1 MAYSEAKVIAG
12 GLAHIPIIIGLFWF
26 IRSYFNKRSLNF
38 EKKNTPV
45 KTKPI
50 PKKVEKKAATP
61 KRVEDKVVLPKKSE
75 NKVITPKKVDKK
87 TNSSSET
94 EKEVVSSKKVEES
107 ISEPKKV
114 EITIDKSKSQS
125 KSEEPLSSDI
135 KTVPPKAIENTKIE
149 QKTLKQMK
157 HADVPVNTYRPK
169 TPFIGTVKENYS
181 LLKDGAIG
189 RVNHITFDL
198 SGGDP
203 ALNYVEGQSVGIM
216 AAGEDSNGKPHK
228 LRLYSIASTR
238 HGDNFEGNTV
248 SLCVRQLQYEKD
260 GQTINGIC
268 STYLCDIKPG
278 DKVKITGPVGKE
290 MLLPEE
296 EDANIVML
304 ATGTGIAPMRA
315 YLRRMFEPSER
326 EKNNWNFK
334 GKAWLFMGAPKSA
347 NLLYEEDLQ
356 RYLQNFP
363 DNFKYTKA
371 ISREQQNIKGG
382 RMYIQD
388 RVLESANEL
397 FNMIEDEKTH
407 IYLCGLKGMEPGID
421 EAMTKAAEEKG
432 LNWSELRPQLRK
444 AGRWHVETY

>member
-1 MAYSEAKVIAG
+1 MYSQAKVIAG
-12 GLAHIPIIIGLFWF
+12 GLAHIPVVIAVFYF
-26 IRSYFNKRSLNF
+26 ILTTFNKRALKF
-38 EKKNTPV
+38 VEEA
-45 KTKPI
+45 KTKKP
-50 PKKVEKKAATP
+50 ESKA
-61 KRVEDKVVLPKKSE
+61 V
-75 NKVITPKKVDKK
+75 
-87 TNSSSET
+87 
-94 EKEVVSSKKVEES
+94 
-107 ISEPKKV
+107 EPKKPAVSKV
-114 EITIDKSKSQS
+114 ENS
-125 KSEEPLSSDI
+125 
-135 KTVPPKAIENTKIE
+135 KIE
-149 QKTLKQMK
+149 TPKTEISKVSKKK
-157 HADVPVNTYRPK
+157 HADVPVNIYRPK
-169 TPFIGTVKENYS
+169 TPFEGTVIENYS
-181 LLKDGAIG
+181 LLKEGAIG

-198 SGGDP
+198 KDSDP
-203 ALNYVEGQSVGIM
+203 FLNYVEGQSIGIM
-216 AAGEDSNGKPHK
+216 PAGEDANGKPHK

-238 HGDNFEGNTV
+238 HGDDFNGNTV

-260 GQTINGIC
+260 GETINGVC

-290 MLLPEE
+290 MLLPDEQ
-296 EDANIVML
+296 DANIVML

-315 YLRRMFEPSER
+315 YLRRMFEPTEK
-326 EKNNWNFK
+326 EKNKWNFK

-356 RYLQNFP
+356 RYLADNP

-371 ISREQQNIKGG
+371 ISREQQNTKGG

-432 LNWSELRPQLRK
+432 LNWAELRPQLKK

>member
-1 MAYSEAKVIAG
+1 MYSQAKVIAG
-12 GLAHIPIIIGLFWF
+12 GLAHIPVVIAVFYF
-26 IRSYFNKRSLNF
+26 ILTTFNKRALKF
-38 EKKNTPV
+38 VEEA
-45 KTKPI
+45 KTKKPEAKAVET
-50 PKKVEKKAATP
+50 KKVAVSKTEALKTEAP
-61 KRVEDKVVLPKKSE
+61 KTEAPKVVKK
-75 NKVITPKKVDKK
+75 
-87 TNSSSET
+87 
-94 EKEVVSSKKVEES
+94 
-107 ISEPKKV
+107 
-114 EITIDKSKSQS
+114 
-125 KSEEPLSSDI
+125 
-135 KTVPPKAIENTKIE
+135 
-149 QKTLKQMK
+149 K
-157 HADVPVNTYRPK
+157 HADVPVNIYRPK
-169 TPFIGTVKENYS
+169 TPYEGTVIENYS
-181 LLKDGAIG
+181 LLKEGAIG

-198 SGGDP
+198 KDSDP
-203 ALNYVEGQSVGIM
+203 FLNYVEGQSIGIM
-216 AAGEDSNGKPHK
+216 PAGEDANGKPHK

-238 HGDNFEGNTV
+238 HGDDFNGNTV

-260 GQTINGIC
+260 GETINGVC

-290 MLLPEE
+290 MLLPDE

-315 YLRRMFEPSER
+315 YLRRMFEPTEK
-326 EKNNWNFK
+326 EKNKWNFK

-356 RYLQNFP
+356 RYLADNP

-371 ISREQQNIKGG
+371 ISREQQNTKGG

-432 LNWSELRPQLRK
+432 LNWSELRPQLKK

>member
-1 MAYSEAKVIAG
+1 MVYSQAKVIAG
-12 GLAHIPIIIGLFWF
+12 GLAHIPIVIGIFYF
-26 IRSYFNKRSLNF
+26 IMTFFNKRAIEYAEAN
-38 EKKNTPV
+38 K
-45 KTKPI
+45 
-50 PKKVEKKAATP
+50 PKKVEKKVEKPVIKAKSAAPT
-61 KRVEDKVVLPKKSE
+61 KVEVQKTTSDNSDIQTEPPI
-75 NKVITPKKVDKK
+75 NKEVPNIEKK
-87 TNSSSET
+87 TM
-94 EKEVVSSKKVEES
+94 KK
-107 ISEPKKV
+107 
-114 EITIDKSKSQS
+114 
-125 KSEEPLSSDI
+125 
-135 KTVPPKAIENTKIE
+135 
-149 QKTLKQMK
+149 K
-157 HADVPVNTYRPK
+157 HADVPVNIYRPK
-169 TPFIGTVKENYS
+169 APYEGTVIENYS
-181 LLKDGAIG
+181 LLKEGAIG

-198 SGGDP
+198 KGSDP
-203 ALNYVEGQSVGIM
+203 FLNYVEGQSIGIM
-216 AAGEDSNGKPHK
+216 PAGQDANGKPHK

-260 GQTINGIC
+260 GETINGVC

-315 YLRRMFEPSER
+315 YLRRMFEATEK
-326 EKNNWNFK
+326 EKNKWNFK

-356 RYLQNFP
+356 RYLTDNP

-371 ISREQQNIKGG
+371 ISREQQNTKGG

-421 EAMTKAAEEKG
+421 EAMTKAAQEKG
-432 LNWSELRPQLRK
+432 LNWSDLRPQLKK

>member
-1 MAYSEAKVIAG
+1 MVYSQAKVIAG
-12 GLAHIPIIIGLFWF
+12 GLAHIPIVIGVFYF
-26 IRSYFNKRSLNF
+26 IMTFFNKRAIEYAEAN
-38 EKKNTPV
+38 K
-45 KTKPI
+45 
-50 PKKVEKKAATP
+50 PKKVEKK
-61 KRVEDKVVLPKKSE
+61 VEKP
-75 NKVITPKKVDKK
+75 
-87 TNSSSET
+87 
-94 EKEVVSSKKVEES
+94 
-107 ISEPKKV
+107 
-114 EITIDKSKSQS
+114 EIKSKSSVPTKVES
-125 KSEEPLSSDI
+125 KVEVKKTTSDSSEI
-135 KTVPPKAIENTKIE
+135 KTESPKNDEITNIEK
-149 QKTLKQMK
+149 KPMKKK
-157 HADVPVNTYRPK
+157 HADVPVNIYRPK
-169 TPFIGTVKENYS
+169 TPYEGTVIENYS
-181 LLKDGAIG
+181 LLKEGAIG

-198 SGGDP
+198 KDSDP
-203 ALNYVEGQSVGIM
+203 FLNYVEGQSIGIM
-216 AAGEDSNGKPHK
+216 PAGEDANGKPHK

-260 GQTINGIC
+260 GETINGVC

-290 MLLPEE
+290 MLLPDE
-296 EDANIVML
+296 EDANVVML

-315 YLRRMFEPSER
+315 YLRRMFEPTEK
-326 EKNNWNFK
+326 EKNKWNFK

-356 RYLQNFP
+356 RYLSDNP

-371 ISREQQNIKGG
+371 ISREQQNTKGG

-432 LNWSELRPQLRK
+432 LNWSELRPQLKK

>member
-1 MAYSEAKVIAG
+1 MYSQAKVIAG
-12 GLAHIPIIIGLFWF
+12 GLAHIPVVIAVFYF
-26 IRSYFNKRSLNF
+26 ILTTFNKRALKF
-38 EKKNTPV
+38 VEEA
-45 KTKPI
+45 KTKKP
-50 PKKVEKKAATP
+50 ESKA
-61 KRVEDKVVLPKKSE
+61 V
-75 NKVITPKKVDKK
+75 
-87 TNSSSET
+87 
-94 EKEVVSSKKVEES
+94 
-107 ISEPKKV
+107 
-114 EITIDKSKSQS
+114 
-125 KSEEPLSSDI
+125 
-135 KTVPPKAIENTKIE
+135 E
-149 QKTLKQMK
+149 QKTPAVSKAENSKIETPKTETLKVAKKK
-157 HADVPVNTYRPK
+157 HADVPVNIYRPK
-169 TPFIGTVKENYS
+169 TPFEGTVIGNYS
-181 LLKDGAIG
+181 LLKEGAIG

-198 SGGDP
+198 KDSDP
-203 ALNYVEGQSVGIM
+203 FLNYVEGQSIGIM
-216 AAGEDSNGKPHK
+216 PAGEDANGKPHK

-238 HGDNFEGNTV
+238 HGDDFNGNTV

-260 GQTINGIC
+260 GETINGVC

-296 EDANIVML
+296 EEANIVML

-315 YLRRMFEPSER
+315 YLRRMFEPTEK
-326 EKNNWNFK
+326 EKNKWNFK

-356 RYLQNFP
+356 RYLADNP

-371 ISREQQNIKGG
+371 ISREQQNTKGG

-421 EAMTKAAEEKG
+421 DAMTKAAEEKG
-432 LNWSELRPQLRK
+432 LNWSELRPQLKK

>member
-1 MAYSEAKVIAG
+1 MYSQAKVIAG
-12 GLAHIPIIIGLFWF
+12 GLAHIPVVIAVFYF
-26 IRSYFNKRSLNF
+26 ILTTFNKRALKF
-38 EKKNTPV
+38 VEEA
-45 KTKPI
+45 KTKKPDS
-50 PKKVEKKAATP
+50 KA
-61 KRVEDKVVLPKKSE
+61 V
-75 NKVITPKKVDKK
+75 
-87 TNSSSET
+87 
-94 EKEVVSSKKVEES
+94 
-107 ISEPKKV
+107 EPKKPV
-114 EITIDKSKSQS
+114 VSKA
-125 KSEEPLSSDI
+125 ESSNI
-135 KTVPPKAIENTKIE
+135 EAPKTE
-149 QKTLKQMK
+149 TLKVTKKK
-157 HADVPVNTYRPK
+157 HADVPVNIYRPK
-169 TPFIGTVKENYS
+169 TPFEGTVIGNYS
-181 LLKDGAIG
+181 LLKEGAIG

-198 SGGDP
+198 KDSDP
-203 ALNYVEGQSVGIM
+203 FLNYIEGQSIGIM
-216 AAGEDSNGKPHK
+216 PAGEDANGKPHK

-238 HGDNFEGNTV
+238 HGDDFNGNTV

-260 GQTINGIC
+260 GETINGVC

-296 EDANIVML
+296 EEANIVML

-315 YLRRMFEPSER
+315 YLRRMFEPTEK
-326 EKNNWNFK
+326 EKNKWNFK

-356 RYLQNFP
+356 RYLDNYP

-371 ISREQQNIKGG
+371 VSREQQNTKGG

-432 LNWSELRPQLRK
+432 LNWSELRPQLKK

>member
-1 MAYSEAKVIAG
+1 MYSQAKVIAG
-12 GLAHIPIIIGLFWF
+12 GLAHIPVVIAVFYF
-26 IRSYFNKRSLNF
+26 ILTTFNKRALKLV
-38 EKKNTPV
+38 EEA
-45 KTKPI
+45 KTKKPDS
-50 PKKVEKKAATP
+50 KA
-61 KRVEDKVVLPKKSE
+61 V
-75 NKVITPKKVDKK
+75 
-87 TNSSSET
+87 
-94 EKEVVSSKKVEES
+94 
-107 ISEPKKV
+107 EPKKPV
-114 EITIDKSKSQS
+114 VSK
-125 KSEEPLSSDI
+125 
-135 KTVPPKAIENTKIE
+135 AENSKIE
-149 QKTLKQMK
+149 APKTETSKVAKKK
-157 HADVPVNTYRPK
+157 HADVPVNIYRPK
-169 TPFIGTVKENYS
+169 TPFEGTVIGNYS
-181 LLKDGAIG
+181 LLKEGAIG

-198 SGGDP
+198 KDSDP
-203 ALNYVEGQSVGIM
+203 FLNYVEGQSIGIM
-216 AAGEDSNGKPHK
+216 PAGEDANGKPHK

-238 HGDNFEGNTV
+238 HGDDFNGNTV

-260 GQTINGIC
+260 GETINGVC

-290 MLLPEE
+290 MLLPDE

-315 YLRRMFEPSER
+315 YLRRMFEPTEK
-326 EKNNWNFK
+326 EKNKWNFK

-356 RYLQNFP
+356 RYIAENP

-371 ISREQQNIKGG
+371 ISREQQNTKGG

-432 LNWSELRPQLRK
+432 LNWSELRPQLKK

>member
-1 MAYSEAKVIAG
+1 MYSQAKVIAG
-12 GLAHIPIIIGLFWF
+12 GLAHIPVVIAVFYF
-26 IRSYFNKRSLNF
+26 ILTTFNKRALKF
-38 EKKNTPV
+38 VEET
-45 KTKPI
+45 KTKKPEA
-50 PKKVEKKAATP
+50 KAVEPKKAAVSKIEAP
-61 KRVEDKVVLPKKSE
+61 KAEAPKTEAPKVVKK
-75 NKVITPKKVDKK
+75 
-87 TNSSSET
+87 
-94 EKEVVSSKKVEES
+94 
-107 ISEPKKV
+107 
-114 EITIDKSKSQS
+114 
-125 KSEEPLSSDI
+125 
-135 KTVPPKAIENTKIE
+135 
-149 QKTLKQMK
+149 K
-157 HADVPVNTYRPK
+157 HADVPVNIYRPK
-169 TPFIGTVKENYS
+169 TPYEGTVIENYS
-181 LLKDGAIG
+181 LLKEGAIG

-198 SGGDP
+198 KDSDP
-203 ALNYVEGQSVGIM
+203 FLNYVEGQSIGIM
-216 AAGEDSNGKPHK
+216 PAGEDANGKPHK

-238 HGDNFEGNTV
+238 HGDDFNGNTV

-260 GQTINGIC
+260 GETINGVC

-290 MLLPEE
+290 MLLPDE
-296 EDANIVML
+296 EDANVVML

-315 YLRRMFEPSER
+315 YLRRMFEPTEK
-326 EKNNWNFK
+326 EKNKWNFK

-356 RYLQNFP
+356 RYLAENP

-371 ISREQQNIKGG
+371 ISREQQNTKGG

-388 RVLESANEL
+388 KVLESANEL

-432 LNWSELRPQLRK
+432 LNWSELRPQLKK

>member
-1 MAYSEAKVIAG
+1 MVYSQAKVIAG
-12 GLAHIPIIIGLFWF
+12 GLAHITIVIGVFYF
-26 IRSYFNKRSLNF
+26 IMTFFNKRAIEYAEAN
-38 EKKNTPV
+38 K
-45 KTKPI
+45 
-50 PKKVEKKAATP
+50 PKKVEKK
-61 KRVEDKVVLPKKSE
+61 VEKP
-75 NKVITPKKVDKK
+75 
-87 TNSSSET
+87 
-94 EKEVVSSKKVEES
+94 
-107 ISEPKKV
+107 
-114 EITIDKSKSQS
+114 EIKSKSSVPTKVES
-125 KSEEPLSSDI
+125 KVEVQKTTSDSSEI
-135 KTVPPKAIENTKIE
+135 KTESPKNDEITNIEK
-149 QKTLKQMK
+149 KPMKKK
-157 HADVPVNTYRPK
+157 HADVPVNIYRPK
-169 TPFIGTVKENYS
+169 TPSEGTVIENYS
-181 LLKDGAIG
+181 LLKEGAIG

-198 SGGDP
+198 KDSDP
-203 ALNYVEGQSVGIM
+203 FLNYVEGQSIGIM
-216 AAGEDSNGKPHK
+216 PAGEDANGKPHK

-238 HGDNFEGNTV
+238 HGDNFNGNTV

-260 GQTINGIC
+260 GETINGVC

-290 MLLPEE
+290 MLLPDE

-315 YLRRMFEPSER
+315 YLRRMFEPTEK
-326 EKNNWNFK
+326 EKNKWNFK

-356 RYLQNFP
+356 RYLADNP

-371 ISREQQNIKGG
+371 ISREQQNTKGG

-432 LNWSELRPQLRK
+432 LNWSELRPQLKK

>member
-1 MAYSEAKVIAG
+1 MYSQAKVIAG
-12 GLAHIPIIIGLFWF
+12 GLAHIPVVIAVFYF
-26 IRSYFNKRSLNF
+26 ILTTFNKRALKF
-38 EKKNTPV
+38 VEEA
-45 KTKPI
+45 KTKKP
-50 PKKVEKKAATP
+50 ESKA
-61 KRVEDKVVLPKKSE
+61 V
-75 NKVITPKKVDKK
+75 
-87 TNSSSET
+87 
-94 EKEVVSSKKVEES
+94 
-107 ISEPKKV
+107 EPKKV
-114 EITIDKSKSQS
+114 AVS
-125 KSEEPLSSDI
+125 
-135 KTVPPKAIENTKIE
+135 KIE
-149 QKTLKQMK
+149 APKTEAPKTEAPKTEAPKTEAPKIVKKK
-157 HADVPVNTYRPK
+157 HADVPVNIYRPK
-169 TPFIGTVKENYS
+169 TPYEGTVIENYS
-181 LLKDGAIG
+181 LLKEGAIG

-198 SGGDP
+198 KDSDP
-203 ALNYVEGQSVGIM
+203 FLNYVEGQSIGIM
-216 AAGEDSNGKPHK
+216 PAGEDANGKPHK

-238 HGDNFEGNTV
+238 HGDDFNGNTV

-260 GQTINGIC
+260 GETINGVC

-290 MLLPEE
+290 MLLPDE

-315 YLRRMFEPSER
+315 YLRRMFEPTEK
-326 EKNNWNFK
+326 EKNKWNFK

-356 RYLQNFP
+356 RYIAENP

-371 ISREQQNIKGG
+371 ISREQQNTKGG

-432 LNWSELRPQLRK
+432 LNWSELRPQLKK

>member
-1 MAYSEAKVIAG
+1 MYSQAKVIAG
-12 GLAHIPIIIGLFWF
+12 GLAHIPVVIAVFYF
-26 IRSYFNKRSLNF
+26 ILTTFNKRALRF
-38 EKKNTPV
+38 VEEA
-45 KTKPI
+45 KTKKPESKAVET
-50 PKKVEKKAATP
+50 KKIA
-61 KRVEDKVVLPKKSE
+61 
-75 NKVITPKKVDKK
+75 
-87 TNSSSET
+87 
-94 EKEVVSSKKVEES
+94 VS
-107 ISEPKKV
+107 
-114 EITIDKSKSQS
+114 
-125 KSEEPLSSDI
+125 
-135 KTVPPKAIENTKIE
+135 KIE
-149 QKTLKQMK
+149 APKTEAPKTEAPKIVKKK
-157 HADVPVNTYRPK
+157 HADVPVNIYRPK
-169 TPFIGTVKENYS
+169 TPYEGTVIENYS
-181 LLKDGAIG
+181 LLKEGAIG

-198 SGGDP
+198 KDSDP
-203 ALNYVEGQSVGIM
+203 FLNYVEGQSIGIM
-216 AAGEDSNGKPHK
+216 PAGEDANGKPHK

-238 HGDNFEGNTV
+238 HGDDFNGNTV

-260 GQTINGIC
+260 GETINGVC

-290 MLLPEE
+290 MLLPDE

-315 YLRRMFEPSER
+315 YLRRMFEPTEK
-326 EKNNWNFK
+326 EKNKWNFK

-356 RYLQNFP
+356 RYIAENP

-371 ISREQQNIKGG
+371 ISREQQNTKGG

-397 FNMIEDEKTH
+397 FNLIEDEKTH

-432 LNWSELRPQLRK
+432 LNWSELRPQLKK

>member
-1 MAYSEAKVIAG
+1 MYSQAKVIAG
-12 GLAHIPIIIGLFWF
+12 GLAHIPVVIAVFSF
-26 IRSYFNKRSLNF
+26 ILTTFNKRALKF
-38 EKKNTPV
+38 VEEA
-45 KTKPI
+45 KTKKTEAKAVE
-50 PKKVEKKAATP
+50 PKKPAVS
-61 KRVEDKVVLPKKSE
+61 KSE
-75 NKVITPKKVDKK
+75 NSKIEAPK
-87 TNSSSET
+87 T
-94 EKEVVSSKKVEES
+94 E
-107 ISEPKKV
+107 EPKT
-114 EITIDKSKSQS
+114 EA
-125 KSEEPLSSDI
+125 
-135 KTVPPKAIENTKIE
+135 PKIAK
-149 QKTLKQMK
+149 KK
-157 HADVPVNTYRPK
+157 HADVPVNIYRPK
-169 TPFIGTVKENYS
+169 TPYEGTVIENYS
-181 LLKDGAIG
+181 LLKEGAIG

-198 SGGDP
+198 KDSDP
-203 ALNYVEGQSVGIM
+203 FLNYVEGQSIGIM
-216 AAGEDSNGKPHK
+216 PAGEDANRKPHK

-238 HGDNFEGNTV
+238 HGDDFNGNTV

-260 GQTINGIC
+260 GETINGVC

-290 MLLPEE
+290 MLLPDE

-315 YLRRMFEPSER
+315 YLRRMFEPTEK
-326 EKNNWNFK
+326 EKNKWNFK

-356 RYLQNFP
+356 RYLADNP

-371 ISREQQNIKGG
+371 ISREQQNTKGG

-432 LNWSELRPQLRK
+432 LNWSELRPQLKK

>member
-1 MAYSEAKVIAG
+1 MYSQAKVIAG
-12 GLAHIPIIIGLFWF
+12 GLAHIPVVIAVFYF
-26 IRSYFNKRSLNF
+26 ILTTFNKRALKF
-38 EKKNTPV
+38 VEEA
-45 KTKPI
+45 KTKKP
-50 PKKVEKKAATP
+50 EAKA
-61 KRVEDKVVLPKKSE
+61 V
-75 NKVITPKKVDKK
+75 
-87 TNSSSET
+87 
-94 EKEVVSSKKVEES
+94 
-107 ISEPKKV
+107 EPKKV
-114 EITIDKSKSQS
+114 AVS
-125 KSEEPLSSDI
+125 
-135 KTVPPKAIENTKIE
+135 KIE
-149 QKTLKQMK
+149 APKTEAPKTEVPKIIKKK
-157 HADVPVNTYRPK
+157 HADVPVNIYRPK
-169 TPFIGTVKENYS
+169 TPYEGTVIENYS
-181 LLKDGAIG
+181 LLKEGAIG

-198 SGGDP
+198 KDSDP
-203 ALNYVEGQSVGIM
+203 FLNYVEGQSIGIM
-216 AAGEDSNGKPHK
+216 PAGEDANGKPHK

-238 HGDNFEGNTV
+238 HGDDFNGNTV

-260 GQTINGIC
+260 GETINGVC

-315 YLRRMFEPSER
+315 YLRRMFEPTEK
-326 EKNNWNFK
+326 EKNKWNFK

-356 RYLQNFP
+356 RYIAENP

-371 ISREQQNIKGG
+371 ISREQQNTKGG

-421 EAMTKAAEEKG
+421 EAMTKAADEKG
-432 LNWSELRPQLRK
+432 LNWSELRPQLKK

>member
-1 MAYSEAKVIAG
+1 MVYSQAKVIAG
-12 GLAHIPIIIGLFWF
+12 GLAHIPIVIGIFYF
-26 IRSYFNKRSLNF
+26 IMTFFNKRAIDYAEAN
-38 EKKNTPV
+38 K
-45 KTKPI
+45 
-50 PKKVEKKAATP
+50 PKKVEKKVVGKNLT
-61 KRVEDKVVLPKKSE
+61 KEKVVESKIEVKKSSSVSTE
-75 NKVITPKKVDKK
+75 IK
-87 TNSSSET
+87 TEAPL
-94 EKEVVSSKKVEES
+94 KVENTNIEINS
-107 ISEPKKV
+107 NIVKKPM
-114 EITIDKSKSQS
+114 KK
-125 KSEEPLSSDI
+125 
-135 KTVPPKAIENTKIE
+135 
-149 QKTLKQMK
+149 K
-157 HADVPVNTYRPK
+157 HADVPVNIYRPK
-169 TPFIGTVKENYS
+169 TPFEGTVTGNYS

-198 SGGDP
+198 KDSDP
-203 ALNYVEGQSVGIM
+203 FLNYVEGQSIGIM
-216 AAGEDSNGKPHK
+216 PAGVDANGKPHK

-238 HGDNFEGNTV
+238 HGDDFAGNTV

-260 GQTINGIC
+260 GETINGVC
-268 STYLCDIKPG
+268 SSYLCDIKPG

-290 MLLPEE
+290 MLLPDE

-315 YLRRMFEPSER
+315 YLRRMFEATEK
-326 EKNNWNFK
+326 EKNKWNFK

-356 RYLQNFP
+356 RYLENYP
-363 DNFKYTKA
+363 ENFKYTKA
-371 ISREQQNIKGG
+371 ISREQQNTKGG

-388 RVLESANEL
+388 RVLESANEI

-432 LNWSELRPQLRK
+432 LNWSELRPQLKK